1 VLHEPNTRGAI
12 GDDGKLTTAIRSGV
26 ERMETAHGSGLQAA
40 MICRRRRDKVSKL
53 KQEKEEEKVR

>member
-1 VLHEPNTRGAI
+1 
-12 GDDGKLTTAIRSGV
+12 
-26 ERMETAHGSGLQAA
+26 METARGSGWQVA